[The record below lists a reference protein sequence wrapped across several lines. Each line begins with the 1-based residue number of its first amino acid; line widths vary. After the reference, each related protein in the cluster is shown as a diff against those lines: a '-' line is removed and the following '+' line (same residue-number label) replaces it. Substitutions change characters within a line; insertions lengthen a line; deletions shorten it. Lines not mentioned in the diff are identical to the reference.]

1 MKHRY
6 LFWELIKDKNQNK
19 TILNSKTTS
28 GGELELNANWKAETE
43 RERMNTHNTEG
54 ITGNFLDARRL
65 CGFKDKGMVGS
76 RAQEGLLSLVKT

>member
-1 MKHRY
+1 
-6 LFWELIKDKNQNK
+6 
-19 TILNSKTTS
+19 
-28 GGELELNANWKAETE
+28 
-43 RERMNTHNTEG
+43 MNTHNTEG